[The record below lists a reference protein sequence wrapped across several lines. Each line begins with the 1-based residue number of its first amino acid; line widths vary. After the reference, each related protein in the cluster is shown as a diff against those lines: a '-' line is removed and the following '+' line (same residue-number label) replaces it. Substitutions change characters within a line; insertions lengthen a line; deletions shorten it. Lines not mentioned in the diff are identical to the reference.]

1 MAIVNSAAMNIGIL
15 VSFWIRFFSK
25 YMPKSGIA
33 RAYGNFIFSFL
44 RNLHV
49 FHCDCT
55 NLHSHQQ
62 SRRVHILLHSLQH
75 LLFINFLMMAILTNV
90 KWYHNI
96 VLFAFLWKLGIMS
109 IFSCTYCP
117 SVSLLWRNVYL
128 GLLPIILHWFVFCYW
143 AVWAI
148 CIFWKLSFCQS
159 HCLQIFFPS

>member
-1 MAIVNSAAMNIGIL
+1 MNIGIL

-62 SRRVHILLHSLQH
+62 SRRVHILLLSLQH

-96 VLFAFLWKLGIMS
+96 VLFAFLWQLGIMS

-128 GLLPIILHWFVFCYW
+128 GLLPIILHWFVYFCYW
-143 AVWAI
+143 VVWAI

>member
-1 MAIVNSAAMNIGIL
+1 
-15 VSFWIRFFSK
+15 
-25 YMPKSGIA
+25 MPKSGIA

-62 SRRVHILLHSLQH
+62 SRRVHILLLSLQH

-96 VLFAFLWKLGIMS
+96 VLFAFLWQLGIMS

-128 GLLPIILHWFVFCYW
+128 GLLPIFWFGWLGCLADIKSHELFVNIVNLPLVGHIISKDFLP
-143 AVWAI
+143 I
-148 CIFWKLSFCQS
+148 CGLSF
-159 HCLQIFFPS
+159 HLFPLLCKSFWV